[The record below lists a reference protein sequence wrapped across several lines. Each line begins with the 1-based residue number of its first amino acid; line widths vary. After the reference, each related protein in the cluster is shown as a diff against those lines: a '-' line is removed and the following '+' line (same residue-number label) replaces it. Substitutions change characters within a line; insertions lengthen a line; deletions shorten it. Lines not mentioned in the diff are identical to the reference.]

1 MARFG
6 ELEASIMD
14 VVWAADHAVRV
25 REILERLDRD
35 PPLAYTTVQTVTEIL
50 HRKGWLVRDRDGRA
64 HRYAPA
70 ASREDYV
77 AGMMSEALSVAGN
90 RTATLVRFLED
101 MDRAEIAELRK
112 ALDAAS
118 SQGSTP

>member
-6 ELEASIMD
+6 DLEAAIMD
-14 VVWAADHAVRV
+14 AVWAAERPLRV

-77 AGMMSEALSVAGN
+77 AGMMNEALSAAGD
-90 RTATLVRFLED
+90 RTATLVRFLGD
-101 MDRAEIAELRK
+101 MDPREIAELRA
-112 ALDAAS
+112 ALDAATRRKPTS
-118 SQGSTP
+118 

>member
-1 MARFG
+1 M
-6 ELEASIMD
+6 
-14 VVWAADHAVRV
+14 
-25 REILERLDRD
+25 
-35 PPLAYTTVQTVTEIL
+35 TEIL

-77 AGMMSEALSVAGN
+77 AGLMTEAFSVAGD

-101 MDRAEIAELRK
+101 MDPAEIAELRE
-112 ALDAAS
+112 ALDATS
-118 SQGSTP
+118 GQEPIS

>member
-14 VVWAADHAVRV
+14 AVWVAPRALRV

-77 AGMMSEALSVAGN
+77 AGMMSEAFSVAGD
-90 RTATLVRFLED
+90 RTATLVRFIED
-101 MDRAEIAELRK
+101 MDREEITELRD
-112 ALDAAS
+112 ALDAATGREPTS
-118 SQGSTP
+118 

>member
-14 VVWAADHAVRV
+14 AVWAAPCALRV
-25 REILERLDRD
+25 REILERLDRE

-50 HRKGWLVRDRDGRA
+50 YRKGWLVRDRDGRA

-77 AGMMSEALSVAGN
+77 AGMMSEAFSAAGD
-90 RTATLVRFLED
+90 RTATLVRFIED
-101 MDRAEIAELRK
+101 MDREEITELRD
-112 ALDAAS
+112 ALDAATGRKPTS
-118 SQGSTP
+118 

>member
-6 ELEASIMD
+6 DLEAAIMD
-14 VVWAADHAVRV
+14 AVWAAERPLRV

-70 ASREDYV
+70 ASREDSV
-77 AGMMSEALSVAGN
+77 AGMMHEALSAAGD
-90 RTATLVRFLED
+90 RTATLVRFLGD
-101 MDRAEIAELRK
+101 MDPREIAELRA
-112 ALDAAS
+112 ALDAATRRKPTS
-118 SQGSTP
+118 